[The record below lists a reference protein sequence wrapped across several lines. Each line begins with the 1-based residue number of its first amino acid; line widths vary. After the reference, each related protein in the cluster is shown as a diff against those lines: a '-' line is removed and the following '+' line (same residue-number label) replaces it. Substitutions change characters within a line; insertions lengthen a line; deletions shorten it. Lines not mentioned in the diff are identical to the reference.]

1 MQRGCL
7 KTQNQRKETGMGHVL
22 TEAEFRVSH
31 GKPRK
36 PKDSRQP
43 EAGRV
48 REAFAP
54 GATSEGV
61 LPC

>member
-1 MQRGCL
+1 
-7 KTQNQRKETGMGHVL
+7 MGHVL